1 MDIDKKAQELKEIA
15 DIKSEYNKIE
25 QLLMANKQEELSEYL
40 GEIYR
45 KYMVETAI
53 YNFSHPIPAKNV
65 QQNAVNCMS
74 FLKTLEADKVA
85 KSITED

>member
-1 MDIDKKAQELKEIA
+1 MDLDKKAQELKEIA

-53 YNFSHPIPAKNV
+53 YNLSHTIPAQST
-65 QQNAVNCMS
+65 QQNAINCMN
-74 FLKTLEADKVA
+74 FLKELL
-85 KSITED
+85 ITKASKISNED